1 MEVEFEL
8 DTLLAVESNNDPEN
22 IIVLARG
29 DLRTSFTINI
39 IANVTGRMAGMWS
52 VLHIIATYIVYL
64 NRASCVANVLCI
76 VILIL
81 KAHSVVCKTPYLV
94 CQVLTIRTCT
104 CMSLINAYSVL
115 SMLPS
120 LVHSVQM
127 FLTLTQKT
135 LSRLMLGKPLH
146 LSHSMLSATLLKK
159 GMKLLY

>member
-8 DTLLAVESNNDPEN
+8 DILLAVESDNDPEN
-22 IIVLARG
+22 ITVLTRG

-39 IANVTGRMAGMWS
+39 IANVTGGMAGMWS

-76 VILIL
+76 IILLL
-81 KAHSVVCKTPYLV
+81 KAHSVVYKTPDLV
-94 CQVLTIRTCT
+94 CSVLTIRTCT
-104 CMSLINAYSVL
+104 CMSAYSVL
-115 SMLPS
+115 SVLPS

-135 LSRLMLGKPLH
+135 LSHLMLGKQLH
-146 LSHSMLSATLLKK
+146 LSHSMLSVTLLKK